1 MSKLLESKYKK
12 SDWENFKMIPSK
24 LILFSK
30 ELRKAFG
37 PEENWKINVTL
48 PQKNRIAVQ
57 CAAQILWNLK
67 GQEIS
72 TIEKMIDRL
81 QKKDD
86 PIFTLLELNRF
97 ARRKTISDWISPIF
111 PISER
116 WRKMK
121 ADHPQRA
128 LQLKELRPI
137 PDIHAEDEIYMGKLL
152 FATFC
157 VARIL
162 KLLDWDENQIID
174 SKFLNCL
181 WAPVSQFV
189 RKKYLKNWVSEAYLG
204 NGRIFDL

>member
-1 MSKLLESKYKK
+1 MSKSLESKYKK
-12 SDWENFKMIPSK
+12 NDCETFQMVPSK
-24 LILFSK
+24 LVLSYK
-30 ELRKAFG
+30 GLLKVFG
-37 PEENWKINVTL
+37 SGENWKTNITL

-86 PIFTLLELNRF
+86 PIFALLELNRF
-97 ARRKTISDWISPIF
+97 AQKKTIRDWISPIF

-128 LQLKELRPI
+128 LQFKELRPI
-137 PDIHAEDEIYMGKLL
+137 PDIHAKDEIYMGKLL

-162 KLLDWDENQIID
+162 KLQDWDESQITD
-174 SKFLNCL
+174 SKVLNCL
-181 WAPVSQFV
+181 WAPVSQLI
-189 RKKYLKNWVSEAYLG
+189 RKKYLKDWVSEAYLG